1 MNKRT
6 RPLLI
11 FIIILLIGLFILFLI
26 NKKASEL
33 SIVAPPE
40 LQDHPIYSQ
49 YEMKRN
55 DSLINI
61 GIQPLYLPTGIILEL
76 MKRDNILNRAL
87 SASGKEINYYSFLK
101 GADVNFFLQKEL
113 LDGGV
118 GGDMPALSAS
128 SSFDVLIPVI
138 IQKGNASIVSVGPM
152 LTNDLKGKRIAY
164 PYGSISHY
172 YILDLLHSSGI
183 PENRVSL
190 IPMEVS
196 AMAKA
201 LHNNE
206 IDLFSAW
213 EPTVIE
219 ALKQY
224 PEYYITYQKIT
235 TGYLYFSKAFVQK
248 NPEIVN
254 HILAAVIRSIS
265 WMKSDRENLRLA
277 CEWNL
282 KAMEE
287 LTGDKSN
294 LNAEEIADVALKDIL
309 RYHSKSSI
317 VLNDEEL
324 RINSSLHKEY
334 DFLRALSGK
343 TKNSNWEQVAKSF
356 DNDLMKEILS
366 HPQVFH
372 LNDYDYN

>member
-317 VLNDEEL
+317 VINDEEL

>member
-1 MNKRT
+1 
-6 RPLLI
+6 
-11 FIIILLIGLFILFLI
+11 
-26 NKKASEL
+26 
-33 SIVAPPE
+33 
-40 LQDHPIYSQ
+40 
-49 YEMKRN
+49 
-55 DSLINI
+55 
-61 GIQPLYLPTGIILEL
+61 
-76 MKRDNILNRAL
+76 
-87 SASGKEINYYSFLK
+87 
-101 GADVNFFLQKEL
+101 
-113 LDGGV
+113 
-118 GGDMPALSAS
+118 
-128 SSFDVLIPVI
+128 
-138 IQKGNASIVSVGPM
+138 
-152 LTNDLKGKRIAY
+152 
-164 PYGSISHY
+164 
-172 YILDLLHSSGI
+172 
-183 PENRVSL
+183 
-190 IPMEVS
+190 
-196 AMAKA
+196 MAKA